1 MITVTS
7 KPTYTSKDQKLIVYE
22 TTVHVDSESPA
33 QLMAEL
39 QAVLRSILSSTQLKM
54 DEAIKISEILAQEA
68 NTLAKNVQRMMG
80 GEELDQ
86 NKDTGSSGL

>member
-1 MITVTS
+1 MISVTS

-22 TTVHVDSESPA
+22 TTVEVDVESTP

-54 DEAIKISEILAQEA
+54 DEAIRISEILAQEA
-68 NTLAKNVQRMMG
+68 NTLAQNVQRMMG
-80 GEELDQ
+80 GEDLDQ
-86 NKDTGSSGL
+86 NKDT